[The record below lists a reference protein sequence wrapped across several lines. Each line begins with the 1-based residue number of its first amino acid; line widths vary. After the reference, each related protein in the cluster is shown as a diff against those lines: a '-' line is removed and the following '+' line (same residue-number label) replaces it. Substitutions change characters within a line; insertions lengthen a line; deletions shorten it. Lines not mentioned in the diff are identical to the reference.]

1 MDSVV
6 SETQQKIIIK
16 IGEAELFH
24 EQLKEKLSRSARD
37 FNKISEQT
45 SIYAHLLTVSEQLQ
59 QLQDLGGGRLFWVDK
74 YSSEAEFIE
83 HVTALRSKAK
93 KFTDQVDVARD
104 KKISLEKQVEEAGY
118 EIGYLRE
125 DLKNEKINEAESKND
140 FVIERTYESL
150 PYYPMVMPWDKK
162 GETEKRFKRYSLLA
176 ILYSILAALVLPHI
190 QLPVPDKDAVVEV
203 PERIVKFIKKKQPKP
218 KPKKAP
224 KLASKNK
231 PSADDKKKARKK
243 AAKTGL
249 LAFKNNFADLMDEAN
264 EAKLGASAKLS
275 KQGSR
280 AKSTSRSL
288 VLAQAQSGSGGIN
301 SSTLSRDVGGA
312 GGDIGAVKFSRVTSE
327 IGVGAADDRP
337 LTSGPGPSRT
347 DEEIQIVFDRYKAT
361 LYRIYNRELRKN
373 PTLQGKMVLRITI
386 LPNGKVSK
394 AKVESTDLDSTLLSK
409 KIIERV
415 KRFNFGAKKDVST
428 ITILYPIDFLP
439 AS

>member
-140 FVIERTYESL
+140 FVI
-150 PYYPMVMPWDKK
+150 
-162 GETEKRFKRYSLLA
+162 
-176 ILYSILAALVLPHI
+176 
-190 QLPVPDKDAVVEV
+190 
-203 PERIVKFIKKKQPKP
+203 
-218 KPKKAP
+218 
-224 KLASKNK
+224 
-231 PSADDKKKARKK
+231 
-243 AAKTGL
+243 
-249 LAFKNNFADLMDEAN
+249 
-264 EAKLGASAKLS
+264 
-275 KQGSR
+275 
-280 AKSTSRSL
+280 
-288 VLAQAQSGSGGIN
+288 
-301 SSTLSRDVGGA
+301 
-312 GGDIGAVKFSRVTSE
+312 
-327 IGVGAADDRP
+327 
-337 LTSGPGPSRT
+337 
-347 DEEIQIVFDRYKAT
+347 
-361 LYRIYNRELRKN
+361 
-373 PTLQGKMVLRITI
+373 
-386 LPNGKVSK
+386 
-394 AKVESTDLDSTLLSK
+394 
-409 KIIERV
+409 
-415 KRFNFGAKKDVST
+415 
-428 ITILYPIDFLP
+428 
-439 AS
+439 

>member
-6 SETQQKIIIK
+6 SEAQQKIITK

-140 FVIERTYESL
+140 FVIVRNYESL

-162 GETEKRFKRYSLLA
+162 GETEKRFKRFALLA
-176 ILYSILAALVLPHI
+176 VLYSILAALVLPYI